1 MLSVLFFSMSS
12 EVLLRAI
19 QSEENVRHKNYEAKS
34 KVAIIHITYYILR
47 KTENNI
53 TSYKNLSVYLAKYM
67 DPKKAEKKKTQ

>member
-1 MLSVLFFSMSS
+1 M
-12 EVLLRAI
+12 
-19 QSEENVRHKNYEAKS
+19 RHKNYEAKS